1 MLFFFLCDL
10 GSEGVE
16 YGHVVRHLD
25 ELLLHVAEDGQG
37 VAEQHLQLTQCRAK
51 TKKFTVTSQQQ
62 KMQFLLFLYEAN
74 QQTGVHSYLRSL
86 EQERIPNVE
95 VGVDWQAVHE
105 ETEEPVDGEEGRV
118 HAVTL

>member
-1 MLFFFLCDL
+1 MLFFFCVCDL

-51 TKKFTVTSQQQ
+51 TKK
-62 KMQFLLFLYEAN
+62 
-74 QQTGVHSYLRSL
+74 VHRYQLATENAVSSISL
-86 EQERIPNVE
+86 
-95 VGVDWQAVHE
+95 
-105 ETEEPVDGEEGRV
+105 
-118 HAVTL
+118 